1 MSEGHEPRDRPATRE
16 NGGETEAET
25 EVETAAGDEAGESRP
40 RAELRWVQLREPK
53 HALEIGRNG
62 RVLDSFYH
70 DGDDSWEVLL
80 ETYEGD

>member
-1 MSEGHEPRDRPATRE
+1 MSKGHEPRDRPATRE
-16 NGGETEAET
+16 NSGET

-40 RAELRWVQLREPK
+40 RAELRWVQFREPK
-53 HALEIGRNG
+53 RALEIGRNG